1 MSSKKKMSNA
11 EVADRYSYRVTWS
24 ESDNEH
30 VGLCTEFPSLSW
42 LAPSQG
48 AALKGIRNV
57 VIDVLDDMQKTREKV
72 PEPLASRSYSGK
84 FKLRIPPFLHRQLTI
99 EAQENNV
106 SLNRLI
112 AAKLAA
118 T

>member
-1 MSSKKKMSNA
+1 MSNKKKMSSA
-11 EVADRYSYRVTWS
+11 HLADRYSYRVTWS
-24 ESDNEH
+24 EDDGEH
-30 VGLCTEFPSLSW
+30 VGLCVEFPSLSW
-42 LAPSQG
+42 LAASQE

-57 VIDVLDDMQKTREKV
+57 VIDVLEDMRKNEEKA

-99 EAQENNV
+99 EAKENHV

-118 T
+118 N